1 MLRLVSTAREVILAF
16 LERDSEGKIMA
27 ILSDTN
33 AEEKELLDP
42 ASKEMIEILYG
53 DFFLRGGKNLQESP
67 IAADLFLAGWSKI

>member
-1 MLRLVSTAREVILAF
+1 
-16 LERDSEGKIMA
+16 MA

>member
-1 MLRLVSTAREVILAF
+1 MFRLVSTAREVILAF

-42 ASKEMIEILYG
+42 AANGMTAVI
-53 DFFLRGGKNLQESP
+53 
-67 IAADLFLAGWSKI
+67 

>member
-53 DFFLRGGKNLQESP
+53 DFFWGE
-67 IAADLFLAGWSKI
+67 

>member
-16 LERDSEGKIMA
+16 LERDSEGKIMT

-53 DFFLRGGKNLQESP
+53 DFF
-67 IAADLFLAGWSKI
+67 